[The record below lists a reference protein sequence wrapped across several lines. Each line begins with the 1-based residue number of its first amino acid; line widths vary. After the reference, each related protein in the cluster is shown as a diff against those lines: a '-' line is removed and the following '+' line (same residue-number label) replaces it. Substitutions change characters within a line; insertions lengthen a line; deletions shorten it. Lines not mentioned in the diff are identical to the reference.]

1 MKAEVIAQIIE
12 RIKVDRNRFTTNA
25 RHAHYLGMSVP
36 VYSQI
41 MNGDTEH
48 KLSEPAWRNVAF
60 KLGVDWT
67 QDTGW
72 KIVKT
77 PTFEYVMAQ
86 LEACQR
92 RSLSGIL
99 CDIPNIGKT
108 VAAKYYAQHNP
119 NVAYID
125 CSEYKTKDRMLRQ
138 IAKEFGIP
146 SSGSYYKVYDQVVF
160 NIRAMERPLVIL
172 DEAGDLYHEAYLEL
186 KALWNATENCCGWY
200 QMGADGLQKKIERRI
215 DSKRVGYAEIFSR
228 YGDNFKRVTPKEAA
242 ECKEFL
248 LHQSRMIAKANAR
261 EGQNYEK
268 IARKSGNSGR
278 RVRSLITK
286 PEANE

>member
-1 MKAEVIAQIIE
+1 MKAEIITRIIE

-41 MNGDTEH
+41 TNGDTEH
-48 KLSEPAWRNVAF
+48 KLSESAWRNVAY
-60 KLGVDWT
+60 KLGVDFNL
-67 QDTGW
+67 DTSW

-77 PTFEYVMAQ
+77 PTFEYVVTQ
-86 LEACQR
+86 LKACQLR
-92 RSLSGIL
+92 GLSGIL
-99 CDIPNIGKT
+99 CDVPNIGKT
-108 VAAKYYAQHNP
+108 VAAKYYAQNNL

-125 CSEYKTKDRMLRQ
+125 CSEYKTKDRLVRQ

-146 SSGSYYKVYDQVVF
+146 NSGSYYRVFDQLVF
-160 NIRAMERPLVIL
+160 NVRAMDHPLVIL

-200 QMGADGLQKKIERRI
+200 QIGAEGLQRKIERRV

-228 YGDNFKRVTPKEAA
+228 YGDNFKRVTPLAA
-242 ECKEFL
+242 DERKQFL
-248 LHQSRMIAKANAR
+248 QHQSRMIAKANAR
-261 EGQNYEK
+261 EGQNFDT

-286 PEANE
+286 PEINQ